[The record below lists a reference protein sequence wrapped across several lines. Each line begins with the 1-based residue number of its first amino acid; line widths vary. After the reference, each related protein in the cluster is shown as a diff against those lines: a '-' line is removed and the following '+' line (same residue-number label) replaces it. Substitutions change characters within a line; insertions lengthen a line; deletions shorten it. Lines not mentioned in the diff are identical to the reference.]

1 MEVLVQHPVVV
12 EEEDVVAQDP
22 GHDPHEATEGHPPT
36 LLFADL
42 ILGRPHDL
50 GHHHAPE
57 IATRTEDRS
66 DEPGPTFG
74 LRWQFGPKPGEVT

>member
-1 MEVLVQHPVVV
+1 MEVLVQHLVVVV
-12 EEEDVVAQDP
+12 EVDVVAQDP
-22 GHDPHEATEGHPPT
+22 GHDPHVATGGRPPT

-57 IATRTEDRS
+57 IATRPEDRS
-66 DEPGPTFG
+66 DEPGPAVG
-74 LRWQFGPKPGEVT
+74 LR